1 MKFKMVVPNLS
12 KIHLEVDG
20 ASRPSHRL
28 KFLIVPEH
36 LDCLL
41 HGSVYDVNQ
50 GDRVVSEELVE
61 LVLFAIPYFD
71 VKPLL
76 LELKIG
82 CVVNRL
88 NGPF

>member
-1 MKFKMVVPNLS
+1 MVVPDLS
-12 KIHLEVDG
+12 KIHFEIDG

-28 KFLIVPEH
+28 EVLIVPEH

-41 HGSVYDVNQ
+41 HGPVYYVNQ

-82 CVVNRL
+82 CIVDRL